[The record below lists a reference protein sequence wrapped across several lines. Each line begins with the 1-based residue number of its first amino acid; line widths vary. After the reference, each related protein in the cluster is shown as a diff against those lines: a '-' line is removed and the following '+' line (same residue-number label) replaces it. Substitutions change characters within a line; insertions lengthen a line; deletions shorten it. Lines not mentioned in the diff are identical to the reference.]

1 MPADAPLLT
10 EDEIHGLL
18 APYEARVGEVI
29 TRAVDRW
36 RQMPV
41 SHVVSF
47 TPRTRASAIHDLI
60 VEEATAEF
68 LGDPSVTVS
77 LKRGTVVLVFGGR
90 VAVRFKKVR
99 GRSLRY
105 SVGPT
110 YRQRAIHEQQ
120 LPLDGTD
127 LRVTWATAGYRLDAA
142 GDLAQAALVVTD
154 GDVQQYAFDLSSAA
168 TAAVVELPAD
178 DSDDDGLVI
187 RAAGT
192 GDAADAD
199 ASAAP

>member
-1 MPADAPLLT
+1 MPATSAPLLT
-10 EDEIHGLL
+10 EDEIHEVL
-18 APYEARVGEVI
+18 ASYEERVGEVI
-29 TRAVDRW
+29 GKAVDRW
-36 RQMPV
+36 QQMPL

-68 LGDPSVTVS
+68 LGDPNVTVS

-90 VAVRFKKVR
+90 VAIRFKKVC

-127 LRVTWATAGYRLDAA
+127 VRVTWATAGYRLDAA
-142 GDLAQAALVVTD
+142 GRLAQAALVVTD
-154 GDVQQYAFDLSSAA
+154 GDVQQYAFDL
-168 TAAVVELPAD
+168 TAPPAPVVVLPVD
-178 DSDDDGLVI
+178 DEDDGLVI
-187 RAAGT
+187 RPAVAAIGDAAAGT
-192 GDAADAD
+192 
-199 ASAAP
+199 P